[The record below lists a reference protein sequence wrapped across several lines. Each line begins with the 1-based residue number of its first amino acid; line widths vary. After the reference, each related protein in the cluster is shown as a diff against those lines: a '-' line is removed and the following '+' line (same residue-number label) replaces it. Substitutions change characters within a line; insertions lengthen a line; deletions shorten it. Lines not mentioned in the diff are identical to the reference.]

1 MGVLKDLI
9 RRKPQA
15 TQQPQAVA
23 AQPQPQAMQTEAVQ
37 APQPQQQPEQQPLFA
52 MNMQGA
58 KMPWSY
64 DGMVQ
69 QMNEE
74 QPKIAQPQISGDPEN
89 APQPLQPQAQVQ
101 PQGAEQAAPQ
111 SDGTI
116 VKNVAP
122 PMASTTPHIQTE
134 EEKAAQAEAEAQKS
148 KEGDKGGLKEG
159 EKEGQQKSM
168 TYEQMFKQLHP
179 ELDPKLIEA
188 ERKRQKRNALFAALG
203 DGISALADLHYTTK
217 MAPPSDLR
225 PYLSDAAAKRK
236 QKFDDDLNKWRDNY
250 IQAYERAQAQ
260 DKAQAERDK
269 ALEWDKQKQDMANRR
284 HAEGIAAQAAE
295 NEAKRKQAAEEA
307 QKNRE
312 AQAAINEANNKA
324 RAKEGAAQRASAER
338 MAKENNATKLKISE
352 NQQKTEITK
361 SRARGRGG
369 KGTNQSPLSWD
380 MGGGKKIKFNTG
392 TLNAQ
397 PVNVW
402 WKELENL
409 MPEYIKKEHFKKKG
423 GTEDLTWEDK
433 VESIGK
439 AIGAVQSGRAGK
451 NTSKQWRD
459 KWNSLMQN
467 ISDFADKANRE
478 REAEDYYGGF
488 ENESESVT
496 QPTNAAGGDIM
507 PWMKNEEDTMP
518 WMK

>member
-1 MGVLKDLI
+1 MI
-9 RRKPQA
+9 TRRRPQA

-23 AQPQPQAMQTEAVQ
+23 AQVQPQPQQTAVQPQPQQ
-37 APQPQQQPEQQPLFA
+37 APQPQQQPLFA

-58 KMPWSY
+58 QMPWSY

-74 QPKIAQPQISGDPEN
+74 QPKIAQPQISNDPEN
-89 APQPLQPQAQVQ
+89 APQPLQPQPQVQ
-101 PQGAEQAAPQ
+101 PQGAEQPAPQ

-116 VKNVAP
+116 VKSVAP
-122 PMASTTPHIQTE
+122 PMASTTPHIVTE
-134 EEKAAQAEAEAQKS
+134 EEKAAQAQAEAQKS

-188 ERKRQKRNALFAALG
+188 ERKRQKRNELFAALG
-203 DGISALADLHYTTK
+203 DGISALANLHYTTQY
-217 MAPPSDLR
+217 APNADLR

-269 ALEWDKQKQDMANRR
+269 ALEWDKQKQDMANKR
-284 HAEGIAAQAAE
+284 HAAGIAAQAAE

-324 RAKEGAAQRASAER
+324 RAKEGAANRASAER
-338 MAKENNATKLKISE
+338 RNANDNATRKYIADK
-352 NQQKTEITK
+352 NQKTEIAK
-361 SRARGRGG
+361 SRAKGRGG

-380 MGGGKKIKFNTG
+380 MGDGKKIKFNTG

-402 WKELENL
+402 WKELESL
-409 MPEYIKKEHFKKKG
+409 MPEYVKKEHFKKKG

-439 AIGAVQSGRAGK
+439 AIGAIQSGRAGQ

-478 REAEDYYGGF
+478 AEDYYGGF
-488 ENESESVT
+488 ESESESIT
-496 QPTNAAGGDIM
+496 QPTNAVS
-507 PWMKNEEDTMP
+507 PWTNDEAKAP
-518 WMK
+518 WN

>member
-9 RRKPQA
+9 TRRKPQA

-23 AQPQPQAMQTEAVQ
+23 AQVQPQPQQAAVQPQPQQ
-37 APQPQQQPEQQPLFA
+37 APQPQQQPLFA

-58 KMPWSY
+58 QMPWSY

-74 QPKIAQPQISGDPEN
+74 QTKIAQPQISNDPEH

-101 PQGAEQAAPQ
+101 PQGAEQPAPQ

-116 VKNVAP
+116 VKSVAP
-122 PMASTTPHIQTE
+122 PMASTTPHIVTE
-134 EEKAAQAEAEAQKS
+134 EEKAAQAEAEAQKNS
-148 KEGDKGGLKEG
+148 DGDKGKLKEG

-188 ERKRQKRNALFAALG
+188 ERKRQKRNELFAALG
-203 DGISALADLHYTTK
+203 DGISALANLHYTTQY
-217 MAPPSDLR
+217 APNADLR

-250 IQAYERAQAQ
+250 VQAYERAQAQ

-269 ALEWDKQKQDMANRR
+269 MLDWDKQKQDMANRR
-284 HAEGIAAQAAE
+284 HAEGLAAQAAE

-324 RAKEGAAQRASAER
+324 RAKEGAANRASAER
-338 MAKENNATKLKISE
+338 RNANDNATRKYIADK
-352 NQQKTEITK
+352 NQKTEIAK

-402 WKELENL
+402 WKELEDL
-409 MPEYIKKEHFKKKG
+409 MPEYVKKEHFKKKG

-439 AIGAVQSGRAGK
+439 AIGAIQSGRAGQ

-478 REAEDYYGGF
+478 AEDYYGGF
-488 ENESESVT
+488 ESESESIT
-496 QPTNAAGGDIM
+496 QPTNPAGLPNLYGDYDKKEI
-507 PWMKNEEDTMP
+507 EGF
-518 WMK
+518 

>member
-9 RRKPQA
+9 TRRKPQA

-23 AQPQPQAMQTEAVQ
+23 AQMQPQPQQTAVQPQPQQ
-37 APQPQQQPEQQPLFA
+37 APQPQQQPFFA

-58 KMPWSY
+58 QMPWSY

-74 QPKIAQPQISGDPEN
+74 QPKIAQPQISNDPEN

-116 VKNVAP
+116 VKSVAP
-122 PMASTTPHIQTE
+122 PMASTTPHIVTE
-134 EEKAAQAEAEAQKS
+134 EEKAAQAQAEAQKS

-217 MAPPSDLR
+217 MAPNSDLR

-269 ALEWDKQKQDMANRR
+269 ALEWDKQKQDMANKR
-284 HAEGIAAQAAE
+284 HAAGIAAQAAE

-324 RAKEGAAQRASAER
+324 RAKEGAARRASEER
-338 MAKENNATKLKISE
+338 IAKGHDNTALEREKMRQKHDLKIA
-352 NQQKTEITK
+352 K
-361 SRARGRGG
+361 ARGRGG
-369 KGTNQSPLSWD
+369 KGTNQ
-380 MGGGKKIKFNTG
+380 
-392 TLNAQ
+392 Q
-397 PVNVW
+397 PVKWNIGRNTDRIITFKPGSLNDETVNHFYEQLR
-402 WKELENL
+402 KKMPNAIGLEDV
-409 MPEYIKKEHFKKKG
+409 KKFEG
-423 GTEDLTWEDK
+423 LTMDEK
-433 VESIGK
+433 IASIGK
-439 AIGAVQSGRAGK
+439 LLGKVRSGQNKTRKGG
-451 NTSKQWRD
+451 S
-459 KWNSLMQN
+459 WNSDYDKMMN
-467 ISDFADKANRE
+467 DWANTADMLNAGTDE
-478 REAEDYYGGF
+478 YDEGDW
-488 ENESESVT
+488 ENSSVSMS
-496 QPTNAAGGDIM
+496 QPANAAGGDIM

>member
-37 APQPQQQPEQQPLFA
+37 APQPQQQPQQQPLFA

-101 PQGAEQAAPQ
+101 PQGAEQPAAQ
-111 SDGTI
+111 SNGTI
-116 VKNVAP
+116 VKSVAP

-134 EEKAAQAEAEAQKS
+134 EEKATQAQAEAQKS

-269 ALEWDKQKQDMANRR
+269 ALEWDKQKQDMANKR

-307 QKNRE
+307 QKNRD

-338 MAKENNATKLKISE
+338 MNKANNAIKLKISE

-409 MPEYIKKEHFKKKG
+409 MPEYVKKEHFKKKG

-439 AIGAVQSGRAGK
+439 AIGAIQSGRAGQ
-451 NTSKQWRD
+451 NTSKQWKD

-478 REAEDYYGGF
+478 AEDYYGGF
-488 ENESESVT
+488 ESESESIT
-496 QPTNAAGGDIM
+496 QPTNAVS
-507 PWMKNEEDTMP
+507 PWTNDEAKAP
-518 WMK
+518 WN

>member
-1 MGVLKDLI
+1 MI

-74 QPKIAQPQISGDPEN
+74 QPKIAQPQISNDPEN

-116 VKNVAP
+116 VRNVAP

-134 EEKAAQAEAEAQKS
+134 EENAAAAEAQKS

-159 EKEGQQKSM
+159 EKEAQQQSL
-168 TYEQMFKQLHP
+168 TYEQMFHQLHP
-179 ELDPKLIEA
+179 ELDPKKIEA
-188 ERKRQKRNALFAALG
+188 ERKKQKRDALFAALG
-203 DGISALADLHYTTK
+203 DGISSLANLHYTTQL
-217 MAPPSDLR
+217 APNADLR

-236 QKFDDDLNKWRDNY
+236 KMFDDNLDKWRDNY
-250 IQAYERAQAQ
+250 IHAYERAQAQ

-324 RAKEGAAQRASAER
+324 RAKEGAARRASEER
-338 MAKENNATKLKISE
+338 IAKGHDKTALEREKMRQKHDLKIA
-352 NQQKTEITK
+352 KAK
-361 SRARGRGG
+361 GRGG
-369 KGTNQSPLSWD
+369 KGTNQ
-380 MGGGKKIKFNTG
+380 
-392 TLNAQ
+392 Q
-397 PVNVW
+397 PVKWNIGRNTDRIITFKPGSLNDETVNHFYEQLR
-402 WKELENL
+402 KKMPNAIGLEDV
-409 MPEYIKKEHFKKKG
+409 KKFEG
-423 GTEDLTWEDK
+423 LTMDEK
-433 VESIGK
+433 IASIGK
-439 AIGAVQSGRAGK
+439 LLGKVRSGQNKTRKGG
-451 NTSKQWRD
+451 S
-459 KWNSLMQN
+459 WNSDYDKMMN
-467 ISDFADKANRE
+467 DWANTADMLNAGTDE
-478 REAEDYYGGF
+478 YDEGDW
-488 ENESESVT
+488 ENSSVSMS
-496 QPTNAAGGDIM
+496 QPANAAGGDTM